1 MSKSNDIT
9 RRTALGLGIVATAAA
24 TSGVLGTSTA
34 TAAPGHRGIGVGH
47 GSGNPRLAATVSKQF
62 EADTTT
68 VLRNP
73 LNGWALYGSS
83 TPPADY
89 WTKYDGVALPD
100 GTTVK
105 VSDYASVMYMRVSWT
120 ILEPS
125 EGVYGW
131 ETDAAFKGILDEA
144 RSRGLRLAFRV
155 VVDSR
160 DKATNFTPD
169 WVRAAGAQGYET
181 KTGSKTVWS
190 PYPDDPVFQA
200 KYAAFVEAFAAEYD
214 DAATTDF
221 IDGYGLGKW
230 GEGHSMVYLDAAN
243 REPVFDW
250 IIDLYLAH
258 FTQVPLALNYH
269 RMIGGNKDWGSPDPE
284 SERMLDGAYEKG
296 YVLRH
301 DAFGM
306 TTYYSDWEKS
316 MAAKWRY
323 KRPVIMEGGWV
334 TAQHDVTQDPRGYET
349 VADVRQGEFDDSV
362 EAHVNM
368 MDLRNGETLS
378 WFTAETY
385 PLTKRFDAEGGY
397 RVYPSSVSV
406 PGSVVVGGTAA
417 VTHEWTNLGWG
428 YLPTNLP
435 VWHGKY
441 RVAVALLRADDTVAK
456 VFVDTA
462 SEPSEWLRGTP
473 TSYSFE
479 PTVSGVAKGS
489 YRWGIAIVDTSAGN
503 TPGIQLAA
511 KGTTVAGWLVVGTVA
526 VA

>member
-1 MSKSNDIT
+1 MSTSNDIT
-9 RRTALGLGIVATAAA
+9 RRTALGLGIVATASAA
-24 TSGVLGTSTA
+24 SGVLG
-34 TAAPGHRGIGVGH
+34 AAPASAHGRPGAAGPGPGH
-47 GSGNPRLAATVSKQF
+47 GHGRPHLAATVSREF

-68 VLRNP
+68 LLKNP

-83 TPPADY
+83 TPSADY
-89 WTKYDGVALPD
+89 WTQYDDVPLPD
-100 GTTVK
+100 GTAIT
-105 VSDYASVMYMRVSWT
+105 VSDHASVLYMRVSWT

-131 ETDAAFKGILDEA
+131 DTDAGILAEA
-144 RSRGLRLAFRV
+144 RRRGLRLAFRV

-160 DKATNFTPD
+160 DKASDFTPA
-169 WVRAAGAQGYET
+169 WVRAAGAAGYET
-181 KTGSKTVWS
+181 QTGSKTVWS

-200 KYAAFVEAFAAEYD
+200 KYAAFIAAFAAEYD
-214 DAATTDF
+214 DPETTDF

-230 GEGHSMVYLDAAN
+230 GEGHSMLYRDAAN

-250 IIDLYLAH
+250 IIDLYQRH
-258 FTQVPLALNYH
+258 FTTVPLALNYH
-269 RMIGGNKDWGSPDPE
+269 RMIGGAKDWGTPDPE

-323 KRPVIMEGGWV
+323 RRPIIMEGGWV
-334 TAQHDVTQDPRGYET
+334 TGQHDVTQDPRGYET

-385 PLTKRFDAEGGY
+385 PLTQRFEAEGGY
-397 RVYPSSVSV
+397 RLYPSK
-406 PGSVVVGGTAA
+406 VVAPAVVRAGDTATI
-417 VTHEWTNLGWG
+417 THEWTNLGWG
-428 YLPTNLP
+428 FLPTNLP
-435 VWHGKY
+435 VWEHKY
-441 RVAVALLRADDTVAK
+441 KAAFALLAADGRPLR
-456 VFVDTA
+456 VFVDAA
-462 SEPSEWLRGTP
+462 SEPSDWLRGAP
-473 TSYSFE
+473 TSYSYT
-479 PTVSGVAKGS
+479 PAVAGVARGAH
-489 YRWGIAIVDTSAGN
+489 RWGVAIVDTTRSD
-503 TPGIQLAA
+503 TPAIALAA
-511 KGTTVAGWLVVGTVA
+511 HGTTTNGWLVVGDVTVS
-526 VA
+526 